1 MKNRNQIFRIYGFII
16 AMPFIFN
23 GCNDFLDQQPISS
36 LSPDVYWQSKEDA
49 DNWIAGIYNQMQRTL
64 QNNWFDWGEYR
75 SDNVRS
81 VGTGTAQTIMLNNQ
95 LSSTNQNS
103 ATSWVE
109 LYTTISLCNFGIKY
123 LPDMIEKNID
133 GSSSVYQEY
142 IGQCYGMRALMYFYV
157 VRVWGRAPL
166 ITETIEGLNQPTE
179 YPRSS
184 IAEVKERI
192 LTDAETALKMISD
205 ITSDPAKKFYLS
217 KTAIYALLT
226 DVYAWFQEYDK
237 VIETSDALIVNANI
251 KWIAAPDDWKTLFTN
266 PVDPKATENIF
277 VMYWNSLEYNGGM
290 GYASRLGSSS
300 NTSNVGIKPA
310 IFQRFW
316 ERYNPEDLGKSDAR
330 WWFCFDT
337 VQYKSAEGY
346 DTGGEA
352 GSNANAVKFG
362 KCVPWDPVAPSGPN
376 GVLGN
381 LGAFIYEATN
391 VCNTNMPIYRYADV
405 MTLRAE
411 ALAMTGKYDEA
422 LEILQKVRSRVGY
435 TPEETDDPTNFM
447 AYYDGFA
454 NKGEKLQEV
463 IVDERQLEFL
473 AEGKRW
479 FDLCRIGRTV
489 FTKPYYDE
497 SGAKPYKIPDTGYY
511 EYLKSKMNNSTSE
524 FVNFEGDN
532 MGRIF
537 FPIVSGA
544 FTANSQL
551 RGDQNPP
558 YDE

>member
-1 MKNRNQIFRIYGFII
+1 MKKINQTFKIFGFILLI
-16 AMPFIFN
+16 SFVS
-23 GCNDFLDQQPISS
+23 CNDFLDQQPISS
-36 LSPDVYWQSKEDA
+36 LSPDGYWQSKEDA
-49 DNWIAGIYNQMQRTL
+49 DNWMAGIYHQMQRTL

-109 LYTTISLCNFGIKY
+109 LYTTVSLCNFGIKY
-123 LPDMIEKNID
+123 MPGMIDRNID
-133 GSSSVYQEY
+133 ASASVYREY
-142 IGQCYGMRALMYFYV
+142 IGQCYGMRALMYFYAL
-157 VRVWGRAPL
+157 RIWGRVPL
-166 ITETIEGLNQPTE
+166 VTETVEGLNQQTE

-184 IAEVKERI
+184 IAEVRSRI
-192 LTDAETALKMISD
+192 IEDAETALTTISD
-205 ITSDPAKKFYLS
+205 LSSDPARKFYLS
-217 KTAIYALLT
+217 KTAVYALLT
-226 DVYAWFQEYDK
+226 DVYAWFQEYDR
-237 VIETSDALIVNANI
+237 VIATSDALMANANI
-251 KWIAAPDDWKTLFTN
+251 SWIAAPEDWKTLFTD
-266 PVDPKATENIF
+266 PADPKATENIF

-310 IFQRFW
+310 IFQRLW
-316 ERYNPEDLGKSDAR
+316 ERYDPERPEASDAR

-337 VQYKSAEGY
+337 VQYKSTEGY
-346 DTGGEA
+346 ETGGES

-362 KCVPWDPVAPSGPN
+362 KCVPWDPSAPSGPN

-391 VCNTNMPIYRYADV
+391 VCNTNMPLYRYADV

-411 ALAMTGKYDEA
+411 ALAMTGRYDEA
-422 LEILQKVRSRVGY
+422 LEILRKVRSRVGY
-435 TPEETDDPTNFM
+435 TPDESVDPTNFM
-447 AYYDGFA
+447 AWYDGFA
-454 NKGEKLQEV
+454 AGKGEKLQEA

-479 FDLCRIGRTV
+479 FDLCRMGRTV

-497 SGAKPYKIPDTGYY
+497 GGSGPYRVPDAGYY
-511 EYLKSKMNNSTSE
+511 GYLKSKMNNSASGY
-524 FVNFEGDN
+524 VNFEGDN
-532 MGRIF
+532 AGRVF
-537 FPIVSGA
+537 FPVVSGA